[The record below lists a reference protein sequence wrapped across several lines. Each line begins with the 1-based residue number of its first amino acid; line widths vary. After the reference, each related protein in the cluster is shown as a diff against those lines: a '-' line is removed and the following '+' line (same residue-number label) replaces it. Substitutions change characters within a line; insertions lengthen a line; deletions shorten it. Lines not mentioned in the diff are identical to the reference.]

1 MSAEAAPTRVFA
13 GIDEAGL
20 GPLLGPLT
28 LGWSAFRTP
37 RGGIDLWSI
46 LSKVVT
52 RDPRQDAERIVVADS
67 KRVFSRNPRGA
78 RRLET
83 TALCF
88 LAQLDP
94 EGRAPGSAAEVL
106 ASIPDALRL
115 PAGVLE
121 RHPWYAALEE
131 RLPVHQE
138 ANSLEL
144 RSHLLRR
151 ELERCSVAVIDAGV
165 RAVPAGALNDS
176 FHKTENK
183 AETAWQLTAGIVNH
197 LWSSYAGE
205 GLELFVDRLGGRR
218 HYAGLLG
225 GQFPG
230 TRIRTLQES
239 RGLAQY
245 EVLGGERRMRVSFAE
260 RGEERSFAVALGS
273 CLAKYGRE
281 LSMGAFNRYFETL
294 QPGLRPTAGYTS
306 DGRRWLEDAREALSR
321 ADLAPRV
328 LVRER

>member
-1 MSAEAAPTRVFA
+1 MSAEAPTRVFA

-28 LGWSAFRTP
+28 LGWSAFRAP
-37 RGGIDLWSI
+37 RGAIDLWSS
-46 LSKVVT
+46 LSQVVT
-52 RDPRQDAERIVVADS
+52 RDPRQDARRIVVADS
-67 KRVFSRNPRGA
+67 KRVFRRNPRGA

-94 EGRAPGSAAEVL
+94 ECRAPLSAQQVL
-106 ASIPDALRL
+106 TNIPTALRL
-115 PAGVLE
+115 PPRVLE

-131 RLPVHQE
+131 RLPVHQS
-138 ANSLEL
+138 ASDLEL

-151 ELERCSVAVIDAGV
+151 ELARCCVTLIDAGV
-165 RAVPAGALNDS
+165 RAVPAGELNRS
-176 FHKTENK
+176 FRRTENK
-183 AETAWQLTAGIVNH
+183 ALTTWQLTAGIVLH
-197 LWSSYAGE
+197 LWNSYAAE
-205 GLELFVDRLGGRR
+205 GLELCVDRLGGRR

-225 GQFPG
+225 GLFPG
-230 TRIRTLQES
+230 ALIRTLHES

-245 EVLGGERRMRVSFAE
+245 EVLGEERRMRVGFAE

-281 LSMGAFNRYFETL
+281 LGMDAFNRYFESL
-294 QPGLRPTAGYTS
+294 QPGLRPTAGYTV
-306 DGRRWLEDAREALSR
+306 DGRRWLEDAREAVSR
-321 ADLAPRV
+321 ADLPPRV